1 MQMRF
6 SDDDMTTLAEMLSL
20 ACWVSSFN
28 NLPGSDA
35 QAERFEALLDRIIE
49 RLGHLGMGDLLEAD
63 PENNRQRLSKEFEEK
78 SFAFQ
83 SYDEMRNAT
92 FWEDLMIRLTERD
105 MTRKYGKPKWESLP
119 EKERREKSQPTEKR
133 YWDEL
138 QKNGF
143 ENIHLITPPNQ
154 G

>member
-6 SDDDMTTLAEMLSL
+6 SDDDMITLAEMLSL

-28 NLPGSDA
+28 NLPGSDPN
-35 QAERFEALLDRIIE
+35 AERFEALLDRVME
-49 RLGHLGMGDLLEAD
+49 RLGHLGMGKLIEND
-63 PENNRQRLSKEFEEK
+63 PESGRLRLTKAFEEG

-83 SYDEMRNAT
+83 SYDEMRNST
-92 FWEDLMIRLTERD
+92 FWEDLMIRLAERD
-105 MTRKYGKPKWESLP
+105 MIRKLGKQKWDALSD
-119 EKERREKSQPTEKR
+119 EKRREIAHPTEQR

-138 QKNGF
+138 QVNGF
-143 ENIHLITPPNQ
+143 KNIHLITPPNQ